1 MWISATL
8 RSAPIYSTLYPMSK
22 PMTASDMGKKGIAIV
37 NKMLTPEKRKLA
49 AKKGWRKRRAKLKD
63 KK

>member
-1 MWISATL
+1 
-8 RSAPIYSTLYPMSK
+8 
-22 PMTASDMGKKGIAIV
+22 MTASDMGKKGIAIV